1 MCDTFI
7 NSKGFLVKTKKE
19 DIMNTNKKAKMWV
32 KRIVVLVIAGGL
44 MFLMMNCA
52 GTERLRKGEE
62 SSVLGDCTPAGT
74 WYGGSYNPDHAGF
87 KYQYTFIPVN
97 ADHFILICDG
107 AYNPDSLGAAVLT
120 NFTGELVKKS
130 DKNYEIRIIALSTN
144 DPTHPPEEL
153 PVIIAGRAD
162 VELDSCDQMTI
173 TYTFGA
179 FYEWGKVPFVDDPL
193 LINITEDKPVME
205 TLNRMP
211 MRTQLPKPPPSQ

>member
-1 MCDTFI
+1 MCATFI
-7 NSKGFLVKTKKE
+7 NSKGFLVKTRKE
-19 DIMNTNKKAKMWV
+19 NIMISNEKAKMWV
-32 KRIVVLVIAGGL
+32 KRTVALVIAGGL

-52 GTERLRKGEE
+52 GTEKLRKEEE
-62 SSVLGDCTPAGT
+62 SSLFSDCTLAGT

-87 KYQYTFIPVN
+87 KYQYTFFRVN
-97 ADHFILICDG
+97 ADRFILIADP

-120 NFTGELVKKS
+120 TFTGELVKKS
-130 DKNYEIRIIALSTN
+130 DKNYEIRLIALSTK

-162 VELDSCDQMTI
+162 VQLDSCDQMTI

-193 LINITEDKPVME
+193 LINITEDKPIVE

-211 MRTQLPKPPPSQ
+211 MGTQLPKPPPSQ